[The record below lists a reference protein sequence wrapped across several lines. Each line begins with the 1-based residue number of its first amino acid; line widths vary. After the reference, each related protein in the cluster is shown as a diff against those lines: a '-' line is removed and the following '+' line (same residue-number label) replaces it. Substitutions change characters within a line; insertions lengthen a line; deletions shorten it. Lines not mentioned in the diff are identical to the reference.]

1 MKARKYSIIVVTLM
15 MSITFALKQR
25 CYLSLLS
32 RTRVLSS
39 MLSAMTSSG
48 LTSTEKLAKLRDSMQ
63 KEGIDAFIIP
73 TDDPHMSEY
82 TAPVFDRRKY
92 ISGFTGS
99 AGTAVVTRSNAYL
112 WTDGRY
118 HTQAEQ
124 ELDHNWEL
132 MRSGLKDVP
141 SPAEFL
147 ASNLSSG
154 AVIGIDPYLHAAG
167 TLKKVVETLTPAKI
181 TIKSLKINILDPI
194 WESEATRPAMPTGS
208 IRIHPI
214 EYAGRSVSEKLIELR
229 KQMVKSSAKAVVLT
243 ALDEVAWMFNIRGQ
257 DVPCNPVTI
266 AYALITADEA
276 VLFIDSRKVTDDV
289 KLHLSAHNV
298 SVRNYEEALGAV
310 ESVAKSIGVP
320 GEASE
325 LKYVWLDDKTAN
337 QALVSV
343 VPLATRLLK
352 PTPVVLA
359 KAVKN
364 PSEIACMIA
373 CHRRDGAAMAEF
385 MAELEEQLAA
395 GATFT
400 EVEIDEKATAWRK
413 AQKGFVD
420 LSFPTIAGVGSN
432 GAIIHYRA
440 EPGVCK
446 TLTANDLMLLDSGA
460 QYEDGTTDV
469 TRTIHTGSPTDY
481 QKEMFTRVLK
491 GNIGVDS
498 AVFPAGTPG
507 CLLDSYARMH
517 LWAIGEDFGH
527 GTGHGVGSALNVHE
541 GPHSISRV
549 LNPQP
554 LLPGMIVSNEPGF
567 YLPGDFGIRIENL
580 LLVVERTDMKHFGG
594 RGFLGFEKLTLIP
607 IQKKLMD
614 VKLFTSVEVDWINA
628 YHARVWEE
636 VSPLLTTERARAWLR
651 TSTSPL

>member
-1 MKARKYSIIVVTLM
+1 MSLITL
-15 MSITFALKQR
+15 
-25 CYLSLLS
+25 
-32 RTRVLSS
+32 
-39 MLSAMTSSG
+39 G
-48 LTSTEKLAKLRDSMQ
+48 
-63 KEGIDAFIIP
+63 
-73 TDDPHMSEY
+73 
-82 TAPVFDRRKY
+82 KY

-99 AGTAVVTRSNAYL
+99 AGTAIVTSTNAYL

-124 ELDHNWEL
+124 ELDSNWEL
-132 MRSGLKDVP
+132 MKSGLKDVP

-147 ASNLSSG
+147 ASNLSTG
-154 AVIGIDPYLHAAG
+154 AVIGIDPFLHAAG
-167 TLKKVVETLTPAKI
+167 TLKKVEETLAPAKI
-181 TIKSLKINILDPI
+181 TIKSLKSNLIDHI
-194 WESEATRPAMPTGS
+194 WDAEATRPAMPSGA
-208 IRIHPI
+208 IRIHPL
-214 EYAGRSVSEKLIELR
+214 EYAGRNVSDKLADLR
-229 KQMVKSSAKAVVLT
+229 KQMTTASAKAVVLT
-243 ALDEVAWMFNIRGQ
+243 ALDEVAWIFNIRGQ

-266 AYALITADEA
+266 AYALITSERAT
-276 VLFIDSRKVTDDV
+276 LFIDDKKVPEDV
-289 KLHLSAHNV
+289 RAHLAASGVAV
-298 SVRNYEEALGAV
+298 QPYEEALGTV
-310 ESVAKSIGVP
+310 EGVAGTIAAT
-320 GEASE
+320 GEAGES
-325 LKYVWLDDKTAN
+325 KYIWLDEKTAN

-343 VPLATRLLK
+343 IPPSVRLLK

-359 KAVKN
+359 KACKN
-364 PSEIACMIA
+364 PTEIACMLA
-373 CHRRDGAAMAEF
+373 CHRRDGAAVAEF
-385 MAELEEQLAA
+385 MAELEEQLA
-395 GATFT
+395 GGSTFT
-400 EVEIDEKATAWRK
+400 EVEIDEKVTAWRK

-446 TLTANDLMLLDSGA
+446 TLTSNDLMLLDSGA

-469 TRTIHTGSPTDY
+469 TRTIHTGTPTEY

-498 AVFPAGTPG
+498 SVFPAGTPG

-527 GTGHGVGSALNVHE
+527 GVGHGVGSALNVHE

-554 LLPGMIVSNEPGF
+554 LIPGMIVSNEPGF
-567 YLPGDFGIRIENL
+567 YLPGNFGIRIENL
-580 LLVVERTDMKHFGG
+580 LLVVERKDMKQFGG
-594 RGFLGFEKLTLIP
+594 RGFLGFQKLTLIP

-614 VKLFTSVEVDWINA
+614 LKLLTPVEVSWINA
-628 YHARVWEE
+628 YHAQVWEE
-636 VSPLLTTERARAWLR
+636 VSPLLSTERAKAWLR